1 MRAIAGTG
9 VRRAIAGLAAA
20 LVLSAAAAGLAAAP
34 QIAMVKTVSGQAV
47 ILRDGARLPA
57 KVGDAVLE
65 NDTLETGPD
74 GAIGITFT
82 DNTVMSAGPS
92 SLLALEQYQFDSSNF
107 NGKMVADMRK
117 GTLAVV
123 SGDIARSSADAMKI
137 RTPTA
142 VLGVRGTRFTV
153 QVGGGP

>member
-1 MRAIAGTG
+1 MRAIAGPG

-20 LVLSAAAAGLAAAP
+20 LVLSTAAAGLAAAP

-92 SLLALEQYQFDSSNF
+92 SLLSLEQYQFDSSNF

>member
-1 MRAIAGTG
+1 MHPIAGAG
-9 VRRAIAGLAAA
+9 LRRAIAGLAAA
-20 LVLSAAAAGLAAAP
+20 LVLSAAAAGFAAAS

-65 NDTLETGPD
+65 KDMLETGPD

-107 NGKMVADMRK
+107 NGKMLADMRK

-142 VLGVRGTRFTV
+142 ILGVRGTRFTV